1 MATSIVG
8 RVANLGPSFDPD
20 ALAAPLS
27 PRLPLDVSLQRA
39 GAAQD
44 AAIRNTFAA
53 KPVNR
58 LLDTLFAAAAL
69 FQLGT
74 RR

>member
-1 MATSIVG
+1 MATSIVE
-8 RVANLGPSFDPD
+8 RMANLGPSFDAD
-20 ALAAPLS
+20 ASAAPP
-27 PRLPLDVSLQRA
+27 PRLPLGVSLQRA

-44 AAIRNTFAA
+44 AAPRNAFAG

-58 LLDTLFAAAAL
+58 LLDTLFAGAAL
-69 FQLGT
+69 FRLGM